1 MIALTS
7 ITPSHINENIQ
18 EIAVN
23 SWLKLGFEV
32 FSFNGA
38 KEIEILK
45 PKYPQVTFIESPT
58 YESIYGKPKV
68 GIDSIL
74 EFEHEDSERCVIN
87 SDIILI
93 DSKNVFPKIRE
104 RLPDE
109 ATIVQRLDFINDVN
123 KCNTFRS
130 GIDVFF
136 LHKNYLHL
144 INGKGFVMGECYWD
158 YQVPY
163 SLLTNHKKVHLLKE
177 PFAYHRMHNTQ
188 YGINHWHNLGMY
200 FSKLHGLNFKNSM
213 QVNDYAFD
221 YIFKNVI

>member
-7 ITPSHINENIQ
+7 ITPVHINENIQ

-45 PKYPQVTFIESPT
+45 TKYPKVTFIESET
-58 YESIYGKPKV
+58 YEGIYGKPKV
-68 GIDSIL
+68 GIDSML
-74 EFEHEDSERCVIN
+74 EFEHSDPERCLIN

-93 DSKNVFPKIRE
+93 DSLNVLPTIGK
-104 RLPDE
+104 RLPHE
-109 ATIVQRLDFINDVN
+109 STIVQRLDFINDVN

-136 LHKNYLHL
+136 IHTNYSHL
-144 INGKGFVMGECYWD
+144 IDCKGFVMGECYWD

-163 SLLTNHKKVHLLKE
+163 CLLINHKTVHLLKE
-177 PFAYHRMHNTQ
+177 PLAYHRMHNAQ
-188 YGINHWHNLGMY
+188 YGINHWQNLGMV
-200 FSKLHGLNFKNSM
+200 FAKKHGLRFKNSM

-221 YIFKNVI
+221 YIFKNVK